1 MTIDRKLLEILVC
14 PITKQPVSLLGQ
26 ARLDKVNQL
35 IEQGKLHTLDG
46 AQIDTP
52 LAQAL
57 ITQNGN
63 TLYQVD
69 GDIPV
74 MLEEKSIPC
83 EQIPDMARD
92 GR

>member
-35 IEQGKLHTLDG
+35 IAQGKLQTLDG
-46 AQIDTP
+46 TKLDKP
-52 LAQAL
+52 MKQAL
-57 ITQNGN
+57 STQNGG

-69 GDIPV
+69 GDVPV
-74 MLEEKSIPC
+74 MLEAQSIPC
-83 EQIPDMARD
+83 EQIPDW
-92 GR
+92 